1 MPRPAP
7 RQFEIE
13 DEAPGLMGGAASAL
27 MRRPVDAFAG
37 LLAAACT
44 AMILVN
50 ALAMQQGRTP
60 PAPAPAA
67 AKQSAATSASGQWRA
82 EPKRDELVAQVQTAL
97 AERDLYDGVVDGVMG
112 PGTAT
117 AIRAFEHGQGMAQT
131 GEASEKT
138 LAALMTAPMRKAE
151 AKASAAKP
159 AAQTSAA
166 QAQAAAQPATTGS
179 TAPNP
184 KLMAAQRALAK
195 IGYGPVSIDGKMG
208 TETRNAIKS
217 FERDRNLP
225 ETGEL
230 GPQVVRALQ
239 QMTGAPIQ

>member
-1 MPRPAP
+1 MPRSAP

-13 DEAPGLMGGAASAL
+13 DEAPGLMGGAASVL
-27 MRRPVDAFAG
+27 FRRPVDTLAG
-37 LLAAACT
+37 VLAAACT
-44 AMILVN
+44 VMILVN

-60 PAPAPAA
+60 ATPAPTA
-67 AKQSAATSASGQWRA
+67 AKQSAATPAPSQWRA

-117 AIRAFEHGQGMAQT
+117 AIRAFEHAQGMAQT

-151 AKASAAKP
+151 TKAAAPKSAAQP
-159 AAQTSAA
+159 AA
-166 QAQAAAQPATTGS
+166 QAQAASQPATTGS
-179 TAPNP
+179 TSPNP

-230 GPQVVRALQ
+230 GPQVVRVLQ

>member
-13 DEAPGLMGGAASAL
+13 DEAPGLMGGAASVL
-27 MRRPVDAFAG
+27 FRRPVDTLAG
-37 LLAAACT
+37 VLAAACT

-60 PAPAPAA
+60 ATPAPA
-67 AKQSAATSASGQWRA
+67 AKQSAATPAPSQWRA

-97 AERDLYDGVVDGVMG
+97 AERDLYDGVVDGMMG
-112 PGTAT
+112 PGTAS
-117 AIRAFEHGQGMAQT
+117 AIRAFEHAQGMAQT

-151 AKASAAKP
+151 TRTPTPAPKP
-159 AAQTSAA
+159 AAQTPA

-179 TAPNP
+179 TSPNP

>member
-1 MPRPAP
+1 M
-7 RQFEIE
+7 
-13 DEAPGLMGGAASAL
+13 MGAAAAMVL
-27 MRRPVDAFAG
+27 RRPVDAFAG

-50 ALAMQQGRTP
+50 ALALQQGRP
-60 PAPAPAA
+60 GPAPEAAARQSATAPAA
-67 AKQSAATSASGQWRA
+67 QQWRA

-112 PGTAT
+112 PGTAS
-117 AIRAFEHGQGMAQT
+117 AIRAFEHAQGMAQT

-138 LAALMTAPMRKAE
+138 LAALMTAPVRRAE
-151 AKASAAKP
+151 AKPAAKP
-159 AAQTSAA
+159 APQPAA
-166 QAQAAAQPATTGS
+166 QAQPATTGS
-179 TAPNP
+179 TAPNA
-184 KLMAAQRALAK
+184 KLMAAQRALAR

-217 FERDRNLP
+217 FEKDRGLP

-230 GPQVVRALQ
+230 GPQVLRALQ

>member
-27 MRRPVDAFAG
+27 MRRPVDALAG
-37 LLAAACT
+37 VLAAACT
-44 AMILVN
+44 VMILVN

-60 PAPAPAA
+60 AAPAPAA
-67 AKQSAATSASGQWRA
+67 TKQSAATPAPGQWRA

-112 PGTAT
+112 PGTAS
-117 AIRAFEHGQGMAQT
+117 AIRAFEHGQGIAQT

-138 LAALMTAPMRKAE
+138 LAALMTAPMRKE
-151 AKASAAKP
+151 AKAPAARP
-159 AAQTSAA
+159 AAQPTA

-179 TAPNP
+179 TTPNP

-208 TETRNAIKS
+208 AETRNAIKS